1 MNIDMQTS
9 FAGDVWRLRSKASWG
24 ELMYALATQR
34 SFKAIFTLRL
44 CQATA
49 RAKSPA
55 RFLLPLCQILHRLA
69 RHLGGMDLPWQ
80 TQIGSALSIQHG
92 WGMVINKNVHIGSN
106 VTLYH
111 GVTIGQGDRIDAQG
125 ARSTGYPVIE
135 DEVWIGPHA
144 IVVGDITIGRGSR
157 ILGGAFVTRSVPPF
171 SLVIGNPGE
180 IRRTVEQSDVF
191 NRYPNAIAGAH
202 QLIDPAVISPEVTTS

>member
-1 MNIDMQTS
+1 MNIDMPNS
-9 FAGDVWRLRSKASWG
+9 FTGDIWRLRSKASWG
-24 ELMYALATQR
+24 ELLYALATQR

-49 RAKSPA
+49 RATSPV
-55 RFLLPLCQILHRLA
+55 RFLLPLCQVLHRLA
-69 RHLGGMDLPWQ
+69 RHHGSMDLPWQ

-92 WGMVINKNVHIGSN
+92 LGMVINKNVRIGSN

-125 ARSTGYPVIE
+125 VRSTGYPVIE

-157 ILGGAFVTRSVPPF
+157 ILGGAFVTKSVPPF
-171 SLVIGNPGE
+171 SLVLGNPSE
-180 IRRTVEQSDVF
+180 TRRIVEQSDVL
-191 NRYPNAIAGAH
+191 NRYPLSIPEADALVDTA
-202 QLIDPAVISPEVTTS
+202 AISPEVTTS